1 MLRPVEQEQDDP
13 HLDPHLAAL
22 AAELGER
29 VEGLAAEAANLI
41 RDQIEFYRMTSAV
54 TEKDLRNNLRAN
66 LVFALSGIGGAG
78 QTVDV
83 SEARQTGRRRAA
95 AGVPLPSVMDAYRV
109 GSRFLWRVLVEEAAK
124 AGTVTSEALV
134 AAASDV
140 WLIQEEFTQAMVSG
154 YREEQTAQILA
165 HEQERSAM
173 VEALLEGRVTET
185 TTLWEIADMLRI
197 GKTGPYVVVAAE
209 LAQLGRQSLV
219 GVETA
224 LQVADIA
231 SAWRLMPDL
240 QVGIV
245 CLRRPA
251 HLRRLIVTLKRL
263 ATCRVGVSPPFEQLA
278 RTGMG
283 LRLARIAMTGSIPA
297 KSLVTVF
304 ESDALA
310 VTAVSAPEVTRRVAA
325 HVFAGLN
332 SVPQPERKLLLDTFE
347 AWLDCAG
354 STADTAAKIFCHHNT
369 VRHRLHRLE
378 QHTGKSLTVPR
389 ELAELCLAV
398 EIERR
403 LPAAPDV
410 AD

>member
-13 HLDPHLAAL
+13 RLDPHLAAL
-22 AAELGER
+22 AADLVVR
-29 VEGLAAEAANLI
+29 AEGLAAEAARLI
-41 RDQIEFYRMTSAV
+41 RDQIEFYRVTSAV
-54 TEKDLRNNLRAN
+54 TEKDLRNNVRAN
-66 LVFALSGIGGAG
+66 FVFAFRVLGGVH
-78 QTVDV
+78 TVDV

-95 AGVPLPSVMDAYRV
+95 AGVPLPSVMAAYRV
-109 GSRFLWRVLVEEAAK
+109 GSRFIWRVLVEEAAK
-124 AGTVTSEALV
+124 AAVTSEALV

-140 WLIQEEFTQAMVSG
+140 WLIQDEFTEAMVSG
-154 YREEQTAQILA
+154 YREVQTAQILA
-165 HEQERSAM
+165 HEQQRSAM
-173 VEALLEGRVTET
+173 VEALLEGRVTDT
-185 TTLWEIADMLRI
+185 TTLWEIADILRI

-209 LAQLGRQSLV
+209 LAQMGRQSLV

-224 LQVADIA
+224 LQVADVA

-263 ATCRVGVSPPFEQLA
+263 ATGRVGVSPSFEQLA
-278 RTGMG
+278 HTGMG
-283 LRLARIAMTGSIPA
+283 LRLARIAMTGSIPP

-310 VTAVSAPEVTRRVAA
+310 VTAVSAPDVTRRVATN
-325 HVFAGLN
+325 VFAGLN
-332 SVPQPERKLLLDTFE
+332 SVPQHERNLLLDTFE
-347 AWLDCAG
+347 AWLDSAG

-378 QHTGKSLTVPR
+378 QHTGRSLTVPR

>member
-1 MLRPVEQEQDDP
+1 MGVTQGARNPVVVSGQGEETTASSRARGGVGGGGGGIWGGGGHRDHRGGGERADVARREKRSP
-13 HLDPHLAAL
+13 CGGFAGAL
-22 AAELGER
+22 AEGGGESGVGGNGALG
-29 VEGLAAEAANLI
+29 G
-41 RDQIEFYRMTSAV
+41 
-54 TEKDLRNNLRAN
+54 
-66 LVFALSGIGGAG
+66 
-78 QTVDV
+78 
-83 SEARQTGRRRAA
+83 
-95 AGVPLPSVMDAYRV
+95 
-109 GSRFLWRVLVEEAAK
+109 
-124 AGTVTSEALV
+124 
-134 AAASDV
+134 
-140 WLIQEEFTQAMVSG
+140 
-154 YREEQTAQILA
+154 
-165 HEQERSAM
+165 
-173 VEALLEGRVTET
+173 
-185 TTLWEIADMLRI
+185 
-197 GKTGPYVVVAAE
+197 
-209 LAQLGRQSLV
+209 
-219 GVETA
+219 
-224 LQVADIA
+224 ADIA

-245 CLRRPA
+245 WLRRPA

-283 LRLARIAMTGSIPA
+283 LRLARVAMTGSIPA

-332 SVPQPERKLLLDTFE
+332 SVPQPERNLLLDTFE

-403 LPAAPDV
+403 LPAAPDA